1 MLGYIYMCV
10 SVCMYVYIYIYAHVY
25 IYMYVNIYM
34 YIYIYAYDIGKPQ
47 TGHVPQLYHQRVP
60 TFWNQPLQNREAF
73 LCYGR

>member
-1 MLGYIYMCV
+1 
-10 SVCMYVYIYIYAHVY
+10 
-25 IYMYVNIYM
+25 MYVNIYM